1 MSSEKIQTEAK
12 KKMGKTIEIMKEEL
26 KSIRTGRAAPGLVEN
41 IKVDYYGSH
50 TPIKQLANITA
61 PEPQVIVIR
70 PFDPSVIKNIE
81 KAILQS
87 EMGLTVNSDGK
98 VVRIPI
104 PTLNEERREKIISQI
119 KEMAEEAKVAIRN
132 IRREANKHVDKEEND
147 SQLTEDEAKKTKEKI
162 QKTTHD
168 YEAKL
173 NEILAKKSEEILKI

>member
-1 MSSEKIQTEAK
+1 MSSEEIQTEAK

-70 PFDPSVIKNIE
+70 PFDPSVIKDVE

-87 EMGLTVNSDGK
+87 EMGLTTNSDGK
-98 VVRIPI
+98 VIRIPI
-104 PTLNEERREKIISQI
+104 PPLNEERRGKIVSQI

-132 IRREANKHVDKEEND
+132 IRREANKHVDKEEKE

-162 QKTTHD
+162 LKTTHD

>member
-1 MSSEKIQTEAK
+1 
-12 KKMGKTIEIMKEEL
+12 
-26 KSIRTGRAAPGLVEN
+26 
-41 IKVDYYGSH
+41 
-50 TPIKQLANITA
+50 
-61 PEPQVIVIR
+61 
-70 PFDPSVIKNIE
+70 
-81 KAILQS
+81 
-87 EMGLTVNSDGK
+87 MGLTTNSDGK

-104 PTLNEERREKIISQI
+104 PPLNEERRGKIVSQI

-132 IRREANKHVDKEEND
+132 IRREANKHVDKEEKE